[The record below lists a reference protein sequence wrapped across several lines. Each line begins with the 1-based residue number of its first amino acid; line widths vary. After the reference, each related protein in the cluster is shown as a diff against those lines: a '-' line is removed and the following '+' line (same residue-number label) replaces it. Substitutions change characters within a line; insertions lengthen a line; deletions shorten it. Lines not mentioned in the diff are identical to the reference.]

1 MNPWQRWS
9 RLIGIVW
16 ALVLLTLAV
25 TWPPFGSW
33 TIDDGVKRL
42 AAQEGT
48 GLWAEQIPDGPLRSQ
63 LAHPDANVPLHPPFA
78 EREPGSQVLGF
89 SPWTRILFK
98 GIFAGG
104 ELLWKLIPAIIA
116 ILVWISFEI
125 AGFPFAFLLM
135 PLSFYGLVPWEHG
148 LSWLLLWPAVW
159 LAFAKQNHTSGSML
173 FGSGLLLAMAA
184 ALRPETLLLIPAVA
198 IYYLVSRSRRG
209 ALWMMGGTIFGL
221 AALWS
226 WYALTGGQSALIQFS
241 LNLAGSEFTVG
252 AWLRHR
258 LEAIYTL
265 FIRADYK
272 LGLSLIIFVC
282 FTAGGITLIRG
293 EQKKSRL
300 LFVLGLLLLASGTIW
315 FQFRLWRSPVP
326 VLTMMYA
333 NSLIVAMPWVL
344 LLMVPPWRW
353 LVAGGF
359 AAALLINVILFT
371 PVWEGVHWGPRVML
385 FIVPLLII
393 DLYRSQRAR
402 GWAFGVLLVIT
413 LIQSVSSAGVAY
425 ARARETSD
433 RVVLA
438 REKLGNPV
446 ICPTESQCADL
457 APLWMD
463 REFFRTV
470 NPRELR
476 RLLCEM
482 RLARLDTV
490 WLHVGANDPLFDQA
504 FPDAKPAVPV
514 RITFL
519 QAKAFYTTQ
528 WRIYE
533 LALTAGDSLWSEL
546 FEKSAGEWLAESG
559 TDDALRFQR
568 EAVRLMPL
576 TAERHQ
582 NLAVIL
588 AQLGKTA
595 DARIAAE
602 TALTLN
608 PNLEEPRRLLN
619 LLETPNSTAP

>member
-1 MNPWQRWS
+1 
-9 RLIGIVW
+9 
-16 ALVLLTLAV
+16 
-25 TWPPFGSW
+25 
-33 TIDDGVKRL
+33 
-42 AAQEGT
+42 
-48 GLWAEQIPDGPLRSQ
+48 
-63 LAHPDANVPLHPPFA
+63 
-78 EREPGSQVLGF
+78 
-89 SPWTRILFK
+89 
-98 GIFAGG
+98 
-104 ELLWKLIPAIIA
+104 
-116 ILVWISFEI
+116 
-125 AGFPFAFLLM
+125 
-135 PLSFYGLVPWEHG
+135 
-148 LSWLLLWPAVW
+148 
-159 LAFAKQNHTSGSML
+159 
-173 FGSGLLLAMAA
+173 
-184 ALRPETLLLIPAVA
+184 
-198 IYYLVSRSRRG
+198 
-209 ALWMMGGTIFGL
+209 
-221 AALWS
+221 
-226 WYALTGGQSALIQFS
+226 
-241 LNLAGSEFTVG
+241 
-252 AWLRHR
+252 
-258 LEAIYTL
+258 
-265 FIRADYK
+265 
-272 LGLSLIIFVC
+272 
-282 FTAGGITLIRG
+282 
-293 EQKKSRL
+293 
-300 LFVLGLLLLASGTIW
+300 
-315 FQFRLWRSPVP
+315 
-326 VLTMMYA
+326 
-333 NSLIVAMPWVL
+333 
-344 LLMVPPWRW
+344 
-353 LVAGGF
+353 
-359 AAALLINVILFT
+359 
-371 PVWEGVHWGPRVML
+371 ML

-602 TALTLN
+602 TALALN

-619 LLETPNSTAP
+619 LLETPNSTVP